1 LDSAAVT
8 TLVVLISAVG
18 LLLSDRLRADVV
30 ALLAVIALGATGVLT
45 PQETFSGFGRSAV
58 ITILAVFVL
67 AEGLLRTG
75 VTERV
80 GSLLVRIA
88 GSRES
93 WLVLFVMLAG
103 ALLSLLMNNIA
114 AASVLLPVVSNA
126 GDRTG
131 ISSSRLMMPLA
142 FGTLLGGMATL
153 LTTTNIIASSLLR
166 DHGVAGYGLLDF
178 APLGLPIVAVGL
190 VYMVLVGR
198 RLLPAQSP
206 ADRLQTVRQAQTSN
220 LVDVYRLSE
229 RLFRARVPAGSTLVN
244 KPLAQSSLR
253 EAYGVTVVA
262 IERNGR
268 TILAP
273 APSDVVRQDDIVL
286 FSGNLGASYH
296 GGTEPHLEILP
307 PHDWREHDLESATIV
322 VTEALLTPRSALIGQ
337 TLRQAHFREKY
348 GMNVL
353 AIWRGNRQMRTG
365 VSEVP
370 LQFGDAL
377 LLQGPRSGLQVL
389 QGEPDFIVLANGKA
403 GPELASGRRRWLAL
417 AVIGLTLL
425 LAAVNSALVGE
436 VMLGGALGL
445 VVVGVLSMDQA
456 YRAIE
461 WKSVFLV
468 AGMLPLSIAIT
479 KTGLAA
485 LLTSTLTSLLA
496 DAGPL
501 ALLAVL
507 SLVAM
512 SLTQVLN
519 GAAVGAIIIP
529 IAIQTAQHIG
539 ADPRSLTMGVVLAT
553 SMAFITP
560 LGHPVSVLVMGPGG
574 YSFRDY
580 FRAGLPL
587 AVLLF
592 ATVVLLLPYLW
603 PLFK

>member
-1 LDSAAVT
+1 LEGAAVT

-18 LLLSDRLRADVV
+18 LLLSDRLRADLV
-30 ALLAVIALGATGVLT
+30 ALLAVIALGAMGVLT

-58 ITILAVFVL
+58 VTILAVFVL
-67 AEGLLRTG
+67 AEGLQRTG
-75 VTERV
+75 VAEQV
-80 GSLLVRIA
+80 GSLLVRLA
-88 GSRES
+88 GSGEN
-93 WLVLFVMLAG
+93 WLVPFVMLAG

-131 ISSSRLMMPLA
+131 VSQSRLMMPLA

-166 DHGVAGYGLLDF
+166 DQGVAGYGLLDF
-178 APLGLPIVAVGL
+178 APLGLPIIAVGL
-190 VYMVLVGR
+190 AYMVLVGR

-206 ADRLQTVRQAQTSN
+206 VERLQTVRQAEASN
-220 LVDVYRLSE
+220 LVDVYRLTE

-273 APSDVVRQDDIVL
+273 APGDIVRQDDIIL
-286 FSGNLGASYH
+286 FSGNLEASYQ
-296 GGTEPHLEILP
+296 GSVEPYLEILP
-307 PHDWREHDLESATIV
+307 HHDWREQDLESATIV
-322 VTEALLTPRSALIGQ
+322 ITEALLTPRSALIGQ
-337 TLRQAHFREKY
+337 TLRQAQFREKY

-377 LLQGPRSGLQVL
+377 LLQGPRSRLQVL
-389 QGEPDFIVLANGKA
+389 QGEPDLIVLANGKER
-403 GPELASGRRRWLAL
+403 PKLATGRKQLAL
-417 AVIGLTLL
+417 AIIGLTLL
-425 LAAVNSALVGE
+425 LAAINPALVGE

-445 VVVGVLSMDQA
+445 VVVGALSMDQA

-468 AGMLPLSIAIT
+468 AGILPLSIAIT

-496 DAGPL
+496 GAGPL
-501 ALLAVL
+501 ALLAGL
-507 SLVAM
+507 SLAAM
-512 SLTQVLN
+512 SLAQVLN

-553 SMAFITP
+553 SLAFITP
-560 LGHPVSVLVMGPGG
+560 LGHPVNVLVMGPGG

-580 FRAGLPL
+580 FKVGLPL
-587 AVLLF
+587 AILLF
-592 ATVVLLLPYLW
+592 ATVMFLLPFLW
-603 PLFK
+603 PLFG